1 MWGPSKLK
9 GRNGERY
16 FLAIIDNFSHKVTVF
31 PMREKSEV
39 FRLFRNYVYRAEKFL
54 NCKVKA
60 IKSDDGTELMNN
72 NFKLFCDR
80 RGVKHEF
87 TNIYTSEQNVVVEQ
101 FNQITPDGMRAVL
114 QSSPV
119 LHMYLE

>member
-1 MWGPSKLK
+1 MGQNKVKIETVKDIFWS
-9 GRNGERY
+9 
-16 FLAIIDNFSHKVTVF
+16 IIDDLSRKMSIFH
-31 PMREKSEV
+31 MREKYKV